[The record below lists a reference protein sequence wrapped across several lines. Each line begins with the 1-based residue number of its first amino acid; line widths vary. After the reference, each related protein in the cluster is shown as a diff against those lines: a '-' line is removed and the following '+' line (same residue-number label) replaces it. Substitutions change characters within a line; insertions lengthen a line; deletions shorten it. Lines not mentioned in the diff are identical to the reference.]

1 MRLLR
6 LPEVQKATA
15 LSRSSVY
22 RLMNAGTFP
31 ASIQLSAKSIAWV
44 EEEVQNWI
52 QQRIAERDSS
62 STSM

>member
-1 MRLLR
+1 MRFLR
-6 LPEVQKATA
+6 LPEVLNMTA

-22 RLMNAGTFP
+22 RLMNAGMFP

-52 QQRIAERDSS
+52 QQRIAERDGDSA
-62 STSM
+62 SM

>member
-6 LPEVQKATA
+6 LPEVLKTTA

-22 RLMNAGTFP
+22 RLMEAGEFP
-31 ASIQLSAKSIAWV
+31 VSIRLGARSIAWV

-52 QQRIAERDSS
+52 QQRIDDR
-62 STSM
+62 

>member
-6 LPEVQKATA
+6 LPEVLNATA

-22 RLMNAGTFP
+22 RLIDAGSFP
-31 ASIQLSAKSIAWV
+31 ESIQLSARSVAWV

-52 QQRIAERDSS
+52 QQRIAEREGS

>member
-1 MRLLR
+1 MRFLR
-6 LPEVQKATA
+6 LPEVLNMTA

-52 QQRIAERDSS
+52 EQRIAKRDSS

>member
-15 LSRSSVY
+15 LSRSSIY
-22 RLMNAGTFP
+22 RLMEAGTFP
-31 ASIQLSAKSIAWV
+31 DSIQLSARSIAWV

-52 QQRIAERDSS
+52 QQRIDERESS
-62 STSM
+62 SASI

>member
-6 LPEVQKATA
+6 LPEVKNATA

-22 RLMNAGTFP
+22 RLMEAGAFP
-31 ASIQLSAKSIAWV
+31 ASVQISARSIGWV

-52 QQRIAERDSS
+52 QQRIADRESN